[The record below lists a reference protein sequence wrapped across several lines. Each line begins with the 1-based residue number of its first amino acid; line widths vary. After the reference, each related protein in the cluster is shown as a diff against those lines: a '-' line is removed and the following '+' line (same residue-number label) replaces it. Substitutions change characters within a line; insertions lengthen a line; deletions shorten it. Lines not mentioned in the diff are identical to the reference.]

1 MQRLLLTKMLKPGEE
16 LDLFVQDLG
25 LFLQVLVFPG
35 EVGVEVHGWGDG
47 VHVGVDDHGD
57 TGGG

>member
-35 EVGVEVHGWGDG
+35 EVGVVVHGWGGG
-47 VHVGVDDHGD
+47 VHVGVDDHVD